1 MDKVVAGIDVSK
13 ASLDI
18 CAAGQTR
25 RFANDATSWR
35 ALGAWLRGLKVS
47 RVVLE
52 ATGRYHRK
60 VHQCLHDRGFEVV
73 CVNPLRARRFA
84 EALGHLAKTDRVDA
98 LMLAR
103 LGTALGDLEPV
114 APQEAFLTR
123 LEDLLVVRAKHVDA
137 RTMLRQ
143 VAGEVEGEGEAI
155 TRTTI
160 ADLDDQIARLE
171 AEIEAAIA
179 SDPEQ
184 ALRYRILTS
193 IPGVGPVTA
202 AALVCWMP
210 ELGSIEHRQAA
221 ALIGVAPF
229 ANDSGQYRGLRHIRG
244 GRRRPRDLLFMAAT
258 SAAHFNRDLSIVF
271 DRLKA
276 AGKAHKVAIVA
287 VMRKLI
293 VLANTLLREQRCW
306 SSEAPARPPV

>member
-18 CAAGQTR
+18 CAAGQER

-35 ALGAWLRGLKVS
+35 ALGAWLRGLEVS
-47 RVVLE
+47 RVVME
-52 ATGRYHRK
+52 ATGRYHRR

-73 CVNPLRARRFA
+73 LVNPLRARRFA

-98 LMLAR
+98 VMLAR
-103 LGTALGDLEPV
+103 LGTVLGDLEPV
-114 APQEAFLTR
+114 APQDAFLNR
-123 LEDLLVVRAKHVDA
+123 LEDLLVSRAAHVDA

-143 VAGEVEGEGEAI
+143 MAGEVDGEGETV
-155 TRTTI
+155 TR
-160 ADLDDQIARLE
+160 ASVAGLDDQIAVLD
-171 AEIEAAIA
+171 AAIEAVITR
-179 SDPEQ
+179 DPDQ
-184 ALRYRILTS
+184 ALRYSILTS

-202 AALVCWMP
+202 AALLCWMP
-210 ELGSIEHRQAA
+210 ELGGLDRRQAA
-221 ALIGVAPF
+221 SLIGVAPV
-229 ANDSGQYRGLRHIRG
+229 ADDSGQHHGARHIRG

-258 SAAHFNRDLSIVF
+258 SAARFNADLRIVF
-271 DRLKA
+271 ERLKA
-276 AGKAHKVAIVA
+276 AGKAHKVVIVA

-306 SSEAPARPPV
+306 LPEAPARSPA

>member
-1 MDKVVAGIDVSK
+1 M
-13 ASLDI
+13 
-18 CAAGQTR
+18 
-25 RFANDATSWR
+25 
-35 ALGAWLRGLKVS
+35 
-47 RVVLE
+47 E

-73 CVNPLRARRFA
+73 LVNPLRARRFA
-84 EALGHLAKTDRVDA
+84 EATGHLAKTDRVDA

-103 LGTALGDLEPV
+103 LGTMLGDLEPV
-114 APQEAFLTR
+114 APQEAFLSR
-123 LEDLLVVRAKHVDA
+123 LEDLLVARAKHVDA

-143 VAGEVEGEGEAI
+143 VAVEVDGEGETV
-155 TRTTI
+155 TRATI
-160 ADLDDQIARLE
+160 ADLDDRIAGLD
-171 AEIEAAIA
+171 AAIEAMIS

-184 ALRYRILTS
+184 ALRYSILTS

-202 AALVCWMP
+202 AALLCWMP
-210 ELGSIEHRQAA
+210 ELGSLDHRQAA

-229 ANDSGQYRGLRHIRG
+229 ADDSGQHHGARHVRG

-258 SAAHFNRDLSIVF
+258 TAARFNGDLKIVF
-271 DRLKA
+271 ERLKA

-306 SSEAPARPPV
+306 LPEAPARPQR

>member
-1 MDKVVAGIDVSK
+1 MDKIVAGIDVSK
-13 ASLDI
+13 ASLDV
-18 CAAGQTR
+18 CAAGEER

-35 ALGAWLRGLKVS
+35 ALGSWLRGLDVN
-47 RVVLE
+47 RVVME

-73 CVNPLRARRFA
+73 LVNPLRARRFA
-84 EALGHLAKTDRVDA
+84 EGMGHLAKTDRVDA
-98 LMLAR
+98 LMLAK

-114 APQEAFLTR
+114 APREAFLNR
-123 LEDLLVVRAKHVDA
+123 LEDLMVVRAKHVDV

-143 VAGEVEGEGEAI
+143 VAGEIEGEVKAV
-155 TRTTI
+155 TKATM
-160 ADLDDQIARLE
+160 ACLDDQIARLDS
-171 AEIEAAIA
+171 AIEVVIA
-179 SDPEQ
+179 GDPEQ
-184 ALRYRILTS
+184 AERYRILIS

-210 ELGSIEHRQAA
+210 ELGRLDRRQAA
-221 ALIGVAPF
+221 ALIGVAPI
-229 ANDSGQYRGLRHIRG
+229 ANDSGQHRGARHIRG

-258 SAAHFNRDLSIVF
+258 SAARFNGDLTIVF
-271 DRLKA
+271 QRLRA

-306 SSEAPARPPV
+306 SPGAPARSLA